1 MQEYPTGDHS
11 VGLWQ
16 CSCSSS
22 HKRPYTSPPGGLMPF
37 YMPVSSGYISDHIL
51 DTVLGDMTHFLGE
64 DPEGTRHLKGLLI
77 LPTVTAIPNLNEA
90 EITL

>member
-16 CSCSSS
+16 CSSCSSL
-22 HKRPYTSPPGGLMPF
+22 HKRPYTSPPGGLMHF

-51 DTVLGDMTHFLGE
+51 DTVLGDMTNLLGE
-64 DPEGTRHLKGLLI
+64 DLEGTRHLKGLLI
-77 LPTVTAIPNLNEA
+77 LPTVTAILNLNEVK
-90 EITL
+90 